1 MKQATTVP
9 RVAFVVDL
17 SAAEPDQANA
27 ARVHHLVH
35 LFSGHRLPATWTVDS
50 PERVGQ
56 LQKQLTS
63 PGKVEVA
70 LKIDRHWLSP
80 LASHS
85 QFRAALS
92 SRISALTA
100 VSGTSTHLVV
110 GDPQLLR
117 SRVSILAEQGVTG
130 IFSERQDCSTPAK
143 LRPLPC
149 GLWQLEPSFCIPPK
163 RSLINFLARRC
174 PSTKQILAAMGA
186 NTTLVMV
193 QSAELGRAG
202 ARALQGL
209 EKLLREISWASSRDQ
224 LIVSTVGE
232 TIAELAD
239 QRAVKPQQ
247 SILRSAA

>member
-1 MKQATTVP
+1 MKPAITVP

-17 SAAEPDQANA
+17 SGADPDQANA

-50 PERVGQ
+50 PERVVQ
-56 LQKQLTS
+56 LRKQHTS
-63 PGKVEVA
+63 PEKVEVA

-80 LASHS
+80 LSSQS
-85 QFRAALS
+85 QFRAELE

-100 VSGTSTHLVV
+100 ASGTSTHLVV

-117 SRVSILAEQGVTG
+117 SRVAILAEQGVTG
-130 IFSERQDCSTPAK
+130 IFAERQNCSTPAK

-149 GLWQLEPSFCIPPK
+149 GLWQLEPGFCIPPK
-163 RSLINFLARRC
+163 RSLLNLLVRRC
-174 PSTKQILAAMGA
+174 PTTKQLLAVKEA
-186 NTTLVMV
+186 NPTLVMV
-193 QSAELGRAG
+193 QSTELGRAG

-209 EKLLREISWASSRDQ
+209 EKLRREMSWASSRAQ
-224 LIVSTVGE
+224 WMVATVGE
-232 TIAELAD
+232 TVAELAD
-239 QRAVKPQQ
+239 HRAVQPQQ